1 MGLSGLSMRGSRR
14 NASGCIYV
22 LVFRFA
28 VPQRH
33 DLDAMTQPTP
43 TFAGEVQ
50 FRRYSDT
57 STQGTQIVLA
67 LPDRESLQS
76 FIGLEGKRFM
86 AVLVQIGDDE
96 QPVTGNP
103 VSANAVKSHIQ
114 REPLGDLCWRA
125 VQWCREPE
133 FQEWI
138 SKRVQVSDSNPPV
151 ERSEQS
157 ARRLIC
163 AYCDVTSRKELDTN
177 PEAARKFNQL
187 IRGPY
192 QKHLIA
198 RGIVR

>member
-1 MGLSGLSMRGSRR
+1 M
-14 NASGCIYV
+14 AE
-22 LVFRFA
+22 
-28 VPQRH
+28 PK
-33 DLDAMTQPTP
+33 P

-96 QPVTGNP
+96 QEVPPNPLISKQSANSRLANP
-103 VSANAVKSHIQ
+103 VESHQIKKD

-125 VQWCREPE
+125 VQWCKEPE
-133 FQEWI
+133 FWAWL
-138 SKRVQVSDSNPPV
+138 S
-151 ERSEQS
+151 
-157 ARRLIC
+157 L
-163 AYCDVTSRKELDTN
+163 AYCAEDGGVYDESGAKSLVQIKCGIDSRKELDTN
-177 PEAARKFNQL
+177 AEAARKFNQL

>member
-1 MGLSGLSMRGSRR
+1 
-14 NASGCIYV
+14 
-22 LVFRFA
+22 
-28 VPQRH
+28 
-33 DLDAMTQPTP
+33 MTEPTP

-67 LPDRESLQS
+67 LSDREALQS
-76 FIGLEGKRFM
+76 FIGMEGKRFM
-86 AVLVQIGDDE
+86 AVLVQIGGDE
-96 QPVTGNP
+96 KPISPNSTEL
-103 VSANAVKSHIQ
+103 KQ

-125 VQWCREPE
+125 VQWCKELE
-133 FQEWI
+133 FQDWI
-138 SKRVQVSDSNPPV
+138 SCKALDDRVVTGSCPI
-151 ERSEQS
+151 SEDA
-157 ARRLIC
+157 ARRLILL
-163 AYCDVTSRKELDTN
+163 YCEVESRKELDTN

>member
-1 MGLSGLSMRGSRR
+1 M
-14 NASGCIYV
+14 AE
-22 LVFRFA
+22 
-28 VPQRH
+28 
-33 DLDAMTQPTP
+33 PTP

-67 LPDRESLQS
+67 LPDREALQS

-103 VSANAVKSHIQ
+103 VSETKPGNSRND

-125 VQWCREPE
+125 VQWCKEPE
-133 FQEWI
+133 FIDFLNLQEPGI
-138 SKRVQVSDSNPPV
+138 DSEHDAAAYIKRVCGVQ
-151 ERSEQS
+151 
-157 ARRLIC
+157 
-163 AYCDVTSRKELDTN
+163 SRKELDTS
-177 PEAARKFNQL
+177 PAARSLFNAR

>member
-1 MGLSGLSMRGSRR
+1 M
-14 NASGCIYV
+14 AE
-22 LVFRFA
+22 
-28 VPQRH
+28 PK
-33 DLDAMTQPTP
+33 P

-67 LPDRESLQS
+67 LPDREALQS

-96 QPVTGNP
+96 QPVAGNP
-103 VSANAVKSHIQ
+103 VTTDIGNPTSGKP

-125 VQWCREPE
+125 VQWCKEPE
-133 FQEWI
+133 FIDFLNQQEPGI
-138 SKRVQVSDSNPPV
+138 DSEHDAAAYIKRVCGVQ
-151 ERSEQS
+151 
-157 ARRLIC
+157 
-163 AYCDVTSRKELDTN
+163 SRKELDTS
-177 PEAARKFNQL
+177 PAARGLFNAR